1 MRPGRW
7 VMIGRGL
14 KEDVVTFVLEAPDVE
29 GVSEVVTGWPA
40 SWSEIELYNRGS

>member
-14 KEDVVTFVLEAPDVE
+14 EEDVVTFVLEAPDADGE
-29 GVSEVVTGWPA
+29 SEVVTGWVA
-40 SWSEIELYNRGS
+40 TADEVDLYNQQS